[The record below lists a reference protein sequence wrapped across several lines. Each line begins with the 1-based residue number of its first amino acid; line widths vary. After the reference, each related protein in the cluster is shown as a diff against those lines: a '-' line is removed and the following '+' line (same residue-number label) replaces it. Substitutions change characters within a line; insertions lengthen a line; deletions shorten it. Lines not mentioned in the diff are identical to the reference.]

1 MARTFNY
8 SVSDL
13 LPMYEATTAADFV
26 DYGFTI
32 GNKVYRIIMK
42 ALPAWL
48 VTMDK
53 ESTSHGGAEKIRINP
68 TEINK
73 RKLLAMGAKYIGEY
87 IDIIG
92 TGKNEGVNYEKY
104 VTEKARQ
111 EWKKDSVPYYMDGDL
126 TVNNI
131 KYQIKFNRASL
142 ANAETI
148 KKAVAV
154 KG

>member
-1 MARTFNY
+1 MARIFNS
-8 SVSDL
+8 SVDEM
-13 LPMYEATTAADFV
+13 LPMYESTTAADFV
-26 DYGFTI
+26 DYGFSI
-32 GNKVYRIIMK
+32 GTKVYRIIMK

-53 ESTSHGGAEKIRINP
+53 ESASHGGAEKIRLNP

-73 RKLLAMGAKYIGEY
+73 RKLLAMGAHYIGEY

-92 TGKNEGVNYEKY
+92 NGKNEGVNYEKY
-104 VTEKARQ
+104 ITEKAGQ
-111 EWKKDSVPYYMDGDL
+111 EWKKDSIPYYIDGDI
-126 TVNNI
+126 TIDGV

-142 ANAETI
+142 ANIETI
-148 KKAVAV
+148 KKAIEA